1 MENVDTEKIC
11 LLLVDDHRLVL
22 EGVRILLRPDVGVRV
37 VATATSGPE
46 ALAQLARHPEVAV
59 ALVDL
64 HMPLMLGIELIGHI
78 RQQFPRVRVLA
89 LSMAYDVASVQEV
102 LAAGG
107 AGYLLKNL
115 LGPELGAA
123 IRRVAA
129 GHTYFSPEVATLL
142 LDQLPRPAHPAAPLP
157 PRLTP
162 RETEILQLIA
172 QEKSNLDIADQL
184 YISERTVETHRKNIF
199 TKTGCKSAVGLV
211 QYALRE
217 KLIGL

>member
-1 MENVDTEKIC
+1 MEQVVTDDIC
-11 LLLVDDHRLVL
+11 VLLVDDHRLVL
-22 EGVRILLRPDVGVRV
+22 EGVRTLLRPNGGVRV
-37 VATATSGPE
+37 IATATSGPE
-46 ALAQLARHPEVAV
+46 ALAQLRAHPGIGV

-64 HMPLMLGIELIGHI
+64 HMPIMPGIELIGHI
-78 RQQFPRVRVLA
+78 REQFPRVRVLA

-107 AGYLLKNL
+107 VGYLLKNL
-115 LGPELGAA
+115 LGPELVTA

-129 GHTYFSPEVATLL
+129 GNTYFSPEVASLL
-142 LDQLPRPAHPAAPLP
+142 LDQLPRQAQPANVQAA
-157 PRLTP
+157 RLTP

-172 QEKSNLDIADQL
+172 REKSNLDIADQL
-184 YISERTVETHRKNIF
+184 NISERTVETHRKNIF

-217 KLIGL
+217 KLIVL